1 MGKGGKH
8 VDIWGKLSRQR
19 EGQVKSPLKKAYLTC
34 SGTAMR
40 GRVGRKKVK
49 DEI

>member
-19 EGQVKSPLKKAYLTC
+19 EGQVKSPLKKSIFDMFRNSNERQ
-34 SGTAMR
+34 SGE
-40 GRVGRKKVK
+40 KKSK
-49 DEI
+49 R